1 MRCQHCGHEV
11 PEGSAF
17 CNHCGYRISDTSTYQ
32 ICSYCHQQMPKTSVF
47 CPHCGKAVDNAM
59 SVAQQSVKTATA
71 ATAATAASEAPA
83 KETSAMPRAAQ
94 PQASEEQRRAA
105 QRRAMAQPTRP
116 AVQEPDDDEE
126 DDDEGGEGR
135 SNFNRNLI
143 IGIVLAAVLIGLLS
157 MLKHCNN
164 QENDDLKAKTDSISL
179 SADNSQD
186 EAAILSAELSRNN
199 FTEDGAN
206 IGCAVKFHSTDPDTP
221 DRIAG
226 VTYKNDGD
234 RPFIKIY
241 QLTRDGGGWKTE
253 LGQTKYYDERNI
265 VMENS
270 SLIADAMYVPRAV
283 TVDGKQCMYF
293 AFLNHLKNA
302 GEGSNGRVTL
312 ALYDLDA
319 KKLTTLN
326 YDGPI
331 RSRSDGR
338 QYVYSRGPLESTNS
352 SERQFLQQEA
362 VNIGAIR
369 VATPEEIEAEEE
381 AKEKEEEEKALAGEE
396 NADAKWNNDNA
407 ENVDKLK
414 EGNEVQM
421 KPTQYDKP
429 IFGMDDIKDKVE
441 IGNYLVFLDKKGTVY
456 GFNKNSRKYFT
467 IYAASAQG
475 ISKNGENSVSIKT
488 ANGTLSYDLV
498 HDKAKATNN

>member
-17 CNHCGYRISDTSTYQ
+17 CNHCGYRISDTKTYQ
-32 ICSYCHQQMPKTSVF
+32 ICSYCHQQMPATSVF

-59 SVAQQSVKTATA
+59 SVAQQSVTKSTA
-71 ATAATAASEAPA
+71 ATAADEAPV
-83 KETSAMPRAAQ
+83 KEAAARPRPAQ
-94 PQASEEQRRAA
+94 PQLSEEQQRAA
-105 QRRAMAQPTRP
+105 RRRAMSQPAKP
-116 AVQEPDDDEE
+116 VVQNDDD
-126 DDDEGGEGR
+126 DDDDDDDGDEGR
-135 SNFNRNLI
+135 SNFGRNLI
-143 IGIVLAAVLIGLLS
+143 IGAIIAAVLIGLLS

-164 QENDDLKAKTDSISL
+164 QENDDLKARADSAAVF
-179 SADNSQD
+179 ADNSQD
-186 EAAILSAELSRNN
+186 ASAILSAELSRNN
-199 FTEDGAN
+199 YTEDGAN
-206 IGCAVKFHSTDPDTP
+206 IGCAVKFAETDPDTP
-221 DRIAG
+221 DRIIG

-234 RPFIKIY
+234 RPFIKVY

-253 LGQTKYYDERNI
+253 LVQTKYYDERNI
-265 VMENS
+265 VMDNS
-270 SLIADAMYVPRAV
+270 SLIADQLYVPRKE
-283 TVDGKQCMYF
+283 TVDGKQCLFF
-293 AFLNHLKNA
+293 AFLNHLKTA

-312 ALYDLDA
+312 ALYDLDG

-338 QYVYSRGPLESTNS
+338 QYIYSRGPMETPNS

-362 VNIGAIR
+362 AHIGAIH
-369 VATPEEIEAEEE
+369 VATQEEIEAEEE
-381 AKEKEEEEKALAGEE
+381 AKAKEEEEQALEGEE
-396 NADAKWNNDNA
+396 NAEAKWDHDNA

-429 IFGMDDIKDKVE
+429 LFGMDDIKEKLE
-441 IGNYLVFLDKKGTVY
+441 CGNYLVFLDKKGTVY

-467 IYAASAQG
+467 IYSSAQG
-475 ISKNGENSVSIKT
+475 ISKNGDNSVTIKT
-488 ANGTLSYDLV
+488 ANGNLSYDLV
-498 HDKAKATNN
+498 HDKAKAAN